1 MLTAQLKS
9 ELGCRGRR
17 GRAEPFEA
25 RVNQAEEMNAGLGPV
40 RWADAQV
47 DGNSSR
53 LN

>member
-1 MLTAQLKS
+1 MSQVSK
-9 ELGCRGRR
+9 LGCRGRR
-17 GRAEPFEA
+17 SRAEPFEA
-25 RVNQAEEMNAGLGPV
+25 GVNQAEEVNAGLGPV